1 MTTVTYFITGLR
13 VTDPVTFTLT
23 SATPPPNPMP
33 DLKVRSKVGGDSSVA
48 AVEKTWTV
56 SLGAGDHI
64 LWIEGPDDDQWLGA
78 ALALT
83 SVAELVVHDAAAS
96 PPALLGWGTSA
107 VVIAAKDPWPPPSGP
122 KSVGDSAWFLAQ
134 FASISVIAPKGL

>member
-1 MTTVTYFITGLR
+1 MRGPAGFARSPKERDVTTVTYFITGLR

-56 SLGAGDHI
+56 PLGAGDHI

-83 SVAELVVHDAAAS
+83 SLSRAGGPRRRGLAAGAPGLGHVGRGHRGEGSVAAAER
-96 PPALLGWGTSA
+96 AQ
-107 VVIAAKDPWPPPSGP
+107 
-122 KSVGDSAWFLAQ
+122 VGR
-134 FASISVIAPKGL
+134 G